1 MTDQLENV
9 FGEELAEQV
18 REGQK
23 PEKSEVEDAD
33 DLQLV
38 IANLYHYTDRS
49 INDTLTILSK
59 MDADNNPEVF
69 EAFEDMLQKL
79 QVMETFLES
88 DHITELDTRE

>member
-1 MTDQLENV
+1 MTDQLKNV

-18 REGQK
+18 RDGQK
-23 PEKSEVEDAD
+23 PEKSDVEDAD

-59 MDADNNPEVF
+59 MDADDNPEVF
-69 EAFEDMLQKL
+69 NAFEDMLKKL
-79 QVMETFLES
+79 EMMENFLES
-88 DHITELDTRE
+88 EHIKELDTRE

>member
-1 MTDQLENV
+1 MTDELENV

-23 PEKSEVEDAD
+23 PEKEEVEDAD

-59 MDADNNPEVF
+59 MDAENNPEVF
-69 EAFEDMLQKL
+69 NAFEDMLKKL
-79 QVMETFLES
+79 EMIESFLES
-88 DHITELDTRE
+88 DYIKELDTRE